1 MAADVS
7 DFLKLWTQSDQT
19 SERML
24 QKFLLVGLDKIVQG
38 QSDSLSKIGIGPP
51 ASGPVIR
58 WMEEWGYPSQI
69 SAVLDEST
77 MTFSGRLFGKNIDS
91 ELVRKVIREGTILE
105 RPLDGSQVKVMS
117 LNGLS
122 ATVSAYGG
130 SILSDD
136 LVETAWDII
145 AEAWSDYRDAED
157 PRSLERTFREVGT
170 QIHAET
176 FEIPKTRKN
185 TKYEIVGN
193 EVEHQISSLLEKL
206 RRQLAYAVLRSRPF
220 HDGSGFVYG
229 NKTEESTMCGL
240 CSWPLVTQ
248 SEVPNPKVYVN
259 KASQVL
265 VKDDLDNLALSLWLD
280 EQSDFNQGDWWI
292 VCHPLISRYIHD
304 FDISYRQTE
313 RSDTGLGFYVDHFDS
328 KIGKSFPILPER
340 YMRPDTLMI
349 VNFEAAKY
357 GYYANDRMERKE
369 ISTQGRYQR
378 WLLSFQTY
386 GVVLRNP
393 RANIGMIYGLEH

>member
-38 QSDSLSKIGIGPP
+38 QSDSLSKIGIGLP
-51 ASGPVIR
+51 ASGPVVR

-136 LVETAWDII
+136 LVETSWDII

-185 TKYEIVGN
+185 TKYEIVEN

-220 HDGSGFVYG
+220 HDGFGFVYG

-393 RANIGMIYGLEH
+393 RANIGMIYGLEN

>member
-7 DFLKLWTQSDQT
+7 DFLKLWTQSDQK

-69 SAVLDEST
+69 TAVLDEST

-105 RPLDGSQVKVMS
+105 RPLDGAQIKVMS

-122 ATVSAYGG
+122 AAVSAYGG

-248 SEVPNPKVYVN
+248 SEVSNPKVYVN
-259 KASQVL
+259 KGSHVL
-265 VKDDLDNLALSLWLD
+265 VKDDLDNLALNLWLD

-378 WLLSFQTY
+378 WLISFQTY

>member
-51 ASGPVIR
+51 ASGPVVR

-69 SAVLDEST
+69 SAVLDESNL
-77 MTFSGRLFGKNIDS
+77 TFSGRLFGKTIDS

-117 LNGLS
+117 LSGLS

-136 LVETAWDII
+136 LLETSWDII

-265 VKDDLDNLALSLWLD
+265 VKDDLDNLALSLWLV
-280 EQSDFNQGDWWI
+280 N
-292 VCHPLISRYIHD
+292 SR
-304 FDISYRQTE
+304 
-313 RSDTGLGFYVDHFDS
+313 
-328 KIGKSFPILPER
+328 
-340 YMRPDTLMI
+340 
-349 VNFEAAKY
+349 
-357 GYYANDRMERKE
+357 
-369 ISTQGRYQR
+369 ISTRETGG
-378 WLLSFQTY
+378 LSVT
-386 GVVLRNP
+386 L
-393 RANIGMIYGLEH
+393 

>member
-1 MAADVS
+1 MAADVT

-91 ELVRKVIREGTILE
+91 ELLRKVIREGTILE
-105 RPLDGSQVKVMS
+105 RPLDGSQVKVVS

-220 HDGSGFVYG
+220 HDGAGFVYG